1 MHRKN
6 KGEARARLLAQLH
19 GGAGRTADF
28 LFADLDRS
36 TFATKSDAKADG
48 RAMAVLVLANLLIS
62 AVVGLF
68 AATQLPLVLVAIW
81 GIPTLAS
88 LLVSL
93 LLMARPGADA
103 GSVRN
108 KERLAVMLGLIWAS
122 VPALLFDA
130 SGPDMRIIGA
140 AFSFAMAGIGS
151 LAFSRVP
158 SAAILHCGLIAGAIS
173 LTALKLNGSA
183 GLAGFGLSLVYG
195 LAVAVIIL
203 SNHRRNLHLVTA
215 SREKRRQSEII
226 ALLLNDFEQGAADW
240 LWEADPG
247 LCLAYASPQ
256 LARLLGMPDDALAGL
271 DFTTLAGS
279 SGGER
284 RGWDEFLAK
293 LQSREPVVA
302 HDLDLV
308 LGGRLIHARI
318 TARPLFGA
326 DGAFLGYRGVG
337 RDITIE
343 RQALEE
349 LVRAK
354 ELAEQANAAKSQFL
368 AVMSHELKT
377 PLNAIVG
384 FSELLASPQ
393 ADFLGDETRAEHL
406 NTILESSRHLQNLI
420 NDILDATRIEK
431 GTMVLAE
438 QEADAAELVEV
449 AVKLCRD
456 MAERGDIT
464 IIARVVEGVE
474 LRGDITRLKQIL
486 INLLTNAVKFSTPG
500 GFVNVGFERH
510 GNAISFT
517 VRDSGVGMSETDI
530 SRVFEP
536 FVQAD
541 AGTARRFGGI
551 GLGLSIARRLARLHG
566 GDVFLE
572 SEMGVGTTAR
582 LTLPENRV
590 TWPEAARPAVAA
602 VA

>member
-1 MHRKN
+1 MHWTH
-6 KGEARARLLAQLH
+6 KGKARAGLLAQLH

-36 TFATKSDAKADG
+36 TVAIKPDAKADG
-48 RAMAVLVLANLLIS
+48 RTMAVLVLANILIS
-62 AVVGLF
+62 AVVGGF
-68 AATQLPLVLVAIW
+68 ATTQLPLALVATW
-81 GIPTLAS
+81 GIPALVS

-93 LLMARPGADA
+93 VLVAKPGANTA
-103 GSVRN
+103 SVQN
-108 KERLAVMLGLIWAS
+108 TERLAVLLGLIWAS
-122 VPALLFDA
+122 VPALWYDA

-158 SAAILHCGLIAGAIS
+158 SAAILHCGLIAGATS
-173 LTALKLNGSA
+173 LTGLKLGGSA
-183 GLAGFGLSLVYG
+183 GLAAFGLSIVYG
-195 LAVAVIIL
+195 FAVAAIIL
-203 SNHRRNLHLVTA
+203 NNHRRNLHLVTA
-215 SREKRRQSEII
+215 GREQRRQSEII

-240 LWEADPG
+240 LWEADQD
-247 LCLAYASPQ
+247 LCLTYASPQ
-256 LARLLGMPDDALAGL
+256 LARLLGIADEALAGMDL
-271 DFTTLAGS
+271 KSLADS
-279 SGGER
+279 NSDNR
-284 RGWDEFLAK
+284 RGWDEFFAK
-293 LQSREPVVA
+293 LNSHQPVVA
-302 HDLDLV
+302 HDLDFV
-308 LGGRLIHARI
+308 PGGRLIHARI

-326 DGAFLGYRGVG
+326 DNTFLGYRGVG

-343 RQALEE
+343 QQALEE

-354 ELAEQANAAKSQFL
+354 ESAEQANAAKSQFL

-406 NTILESSRHLQNLI
+406 NTILESSKHLQNLI

-456 MAERGDIT
+456 IAERGDIT
-464 IIARVVEGVE
+464 IVARVMEGVE

-500 GFVNVGFERH
+500 GFVNVSFEH
-510 GNAISFT
+510 QGNAISFT
-517 VRDSGVGMSETDI
+517 VRDSGVGMSDTDI
-530 SRVFEP
+530 NRVFEP

-572 SEMGVGTTAR
+572 SELGAGTTAR
-582 LTLPENRV
+582 LTLPEHRV
-590 TWPEAARPAVAA
+590 TWPASARPAIAEVA
-602 VA
+602 

>member
-1 MHRKN
+1 LHWTH
-6 KGEARARLLAQLH
+6 KGKAGAGLLAQLH

-36 TFATKSDAKADG
+36 TFVIKSDAKADG
-48 RAMAVLVLANLLIS
+48 RTMAGLVLANILIS
-62 AVVGLF
+62 AVVGGF
-68 AATQLPLVLVAIW
+68 ATTQLPLALVATW
-81 GIPTLAS
+81 GIPALVS

-93 LLMARPGADA
+93 LLVAKPGANT
-103 GSVRN
+103 GSIHN
-108 KERLAVMLGLIWAS
+108 TERLAVLLGLIWAS
-122 VPALLFDA
+122 VPPLWLDA
-130 SGPDMRIIGA
+130 SGPDLRMIGA

-158 SAAILHCGLIAGAIS
+158 SAAILHCGLIAGATS
-173 LTALKLNGSA
+173 LTALKLGGSA
-183 GLAGFGLSLVYG
+183 GLAGFGLSIVYG

-203 SNHRRNLHLVTA
+203 NNHRRNLHLVTA
-215 SREKRRQSEII
+215 SLEQRRQSEII
-226 ALLLNDFEQGAADW
+226 ALLLNDFEQGTADW
-240 LWEADPG
+240 LWEADQS
-247 LCLAYASPQ
+247 LSLTYASPQ
-256 LARLLGMPDDALAGL
+256 LARLLGIADEALAGMVL
-271 DFTTLAGS
+271 RSLADN
-279 SGGER
+279 SGGGQ
-284 RGWDEFLAK
+284 RGWEEFLAK
-293 LQSREPVVA
+293 LNSHQPVVA
-302 HDLDLV
+302 HDLDLAP
-308 LGGRLIHARI
+308 GGRLVHARI

-326 DGAFLGYRGVG
+326 EGTFLGYRGVG

-343 RQALEE
+343 HQALEE

-354 ELAEQANAAKSQFL
+354 ESAEQANAAKSQFL

-464 IIARVVEGVE
+464 IIARVMEGVE

-500 GFVNVGFERH
+500 GFVNVGFERQ
-510 GNAISFT
+510 GKGIAFT
-517 VRDSGVGMSETDI
+517 VRDSGVGMSEPDMA
-530 SRVFEP
+530 RVFEP

-541 AGTARRFGGI
+541 AGTARRFSGM

-566 GDVFLE
+566 GDVSLE
-572 SEMGVGTTAR
+572 SELGAGTTAR
-582 LTLPENRV
+582 LTLPEHRV
-590 TWPEAARPAVAA
+590 TWPEVGHSAIAEVA
-602 VA
+602 